1 MGRSLT
7 ALVAACAMANAGTVS
22 AFAPSGLDVSA
33 RSGFVPASS
42 WTSRSSA
49 VTARPPASGARGLQ
63 AMVDPGMLHGVD
75 PVWLHQVF
83 TGIAD
88 GDVAAAVVEE
98 AKGGGLNLNPVEFL
112 TGVTEA
118 SITALHD
125 VLAGLG
131 VPSAYG
137 ISIIFFTLFVK
148 GITFPLTYQQLA
160 STTKMQTLGP
170 KVKELQARYANNPEA
185 ANQAVQ
191 QLYQTENVNPL
202 AGCLPAIAQIPIF
215 ISLYRSLLNLAKEN
229 KLTESFLWIP
239 SLEGPT
245 FDSPPTEMM
254 SWIKEWSDGAPKL
267 GWHDTIAYLTI
278 PLILVVTQSVS
289 MQIMQPA
296 KDPNKPVDESQAASQ
311 NVLKFLPLMIGWFS
325 LSVPSALGLYWIL
338 NNFVSTATSVFI
350 RNQIANESGD
360 PSMKA
365 KITLPFMEEEA
376 EAVTVP
382 TPREALADSAAVV
395 ETKGFVP
402 TPATL
407 DAEVVGEI
415 VKEDGTPVASAAAPP
430 AASANKSKA
439 AAKKKKK
446 KKTRKS

>member
-1 MGRSLT
+1 MGPPLT

-22 AFAPSGLDVSA
+22 AFAPPGLAVSA
-33 RSGFVPASS
+33 RSRFVPANS

-49 VTARPPASGARGLQ
+49 PAARPSASGARGLQ

-75 PVWLHQVF
+75 PAWLHQVL

-88 GDVAAAVVEE
+88 GDVAAAVADEA
-98 AKGGGLNLNPVEFL
+98 AKGGGGGFHPIELL
-112 TGVTEA
+112 TGVTEGA
-118 SITALHD
+118 ITGLHD
-125 VLAGLG
+125 VLASMG

-137 ISIIFFTLFVK
+137 ISIICFTLFVK
-148 GITFPLTYQQLA
+148 GITFPLTYQQLS

-202 AGCLPAIAQIPIF
+202 AGCLPALAQIPIF

-245 FDSPPTEMM
+245 FDSPPTDMM
-254 SWIKEWSDGAPKL
+254 SWIKDWSDGAPKL
-267 GWHDTIAYLTI
+267 GWHDTIAYMTI
-278 PLILVVTQSVS
+278 PIILVITQSIS
-289 MQIMQPA
+289 TRIMQPA
-296 KDPNKPVDESQAASQ
+296 KDPSQPVDESQAASQ
-311 NVLKFLPLMIGWFS
+311 NASIVKFLPLMIGWFS

-338 NNFVSTATSVFI
+338 NNFISTATSVFI
-350 RNQIANESGD
+350 RNQIANETGD
-360 PSMKA
+360 PNMKA
-365 KITLPFMEEEA
+365 PKITLPFMEEEP
-376 EAVTVP
+376 EVVTMP
-382 TPREALADSAAVV
+382 IPREALPDSAAVE

-407 DAEVVGEI
+407 DAEVEGEI
-415 VKEDGTPVASAAAPP
+415 VQEDGAPAPRVSTASAKTPKG
-430 AASANKSKA
+430 S
-439 AAKKKKK
+439 KKKKK
-446 KKTRKS
+446 KRARK

>member
-1 MGRSLT
+1 MGPTLT
-7 ALVAACAMANAGTVS
+7 SLVAACAMANAGTVS
-22 AFAPSGLDVSA
+22 AFVAPSGLAASA
-33 RSGFVPASS
+33 RSRFVPARSYTPA
-42 WTSRSSA
+42 TSA
-49 VTARPPASGARGLQ
+49 ARPSGVRGLK
-63 AMVDPGMLHGVD
+63 ALVDPGMVHGVD

-88 GDVAAAVVEE
+88 ASDAVMDGGGAAAAVVEQS
-98 AKGGGLNLNPVEFL
+98 KGGLFGTGLNLNPVEFL
-112 TGVTEA
+112 TGATETA
-118 SITALHD
+118 ITGLHD
-125 VLAGLG
+125 LLQGLG

-148 GITFPLTYQQLA
+148 GITFPLTYQQLS

-215 ISLYRSLLNLAKEN
+215 ISLYRSLLNLAKDN

-254 SWIKEWSDGAPKL
+254 SWIKEWTDGAPKL

-278 PLILVVTQSVS
+278 PVILIVTQSVS

-296 KDPNKPVDESQAASQ
+296 KDPSKPVDESQQASQ

-338 NNFVSTATSVFI
+338 NNFISTATSVFI
-350 RNQIANESGD
+350 RNQIAAETGD
-360 PSMKA
+360 PNAKA
-365 KITLPFMEEEA
+365 PKITLPFMEEEP
-376 EAVTVP
+376 EVVTMP
-382 TPREALADSAAVV
+382 IPRDALADSAAV
-395 ETKGFVP
+395 ETKGFAPVGV
-402 TPATL
+402 
-407 DAEVVGEI
+407 DAEVDGEI
-415 VKEDGTPVASAAAPP
+415 VQEDGSP
-430 AASANKSKA
+430 AAVVAEPKA
-439 AAKKKKK
+439 KAKKRSKKKKA
-446 KKTRKS
+446 RKS

>member
-1 MGRSLT
+1 M
-7 ALVAACAMANAGTVS
+7 
-22 AFAPSGLDVSA
+22 
-33 RSGFVPASS
+33 
-42 WTSRSSA
+42 
-49 VTARPPASGARGLQ
+49 
-63 AMVDPGMLHGVD
+63 DPGMVHGVD

-88 GDVAAAVVEE
+88 ADAVAAVAEE
-98 AKGGGLNLNPVEFL
+98 ATKSGGGFHPVQLL

-118 SITALHD
+118 AITGLHD
-125 VLAGLG
+125 LLTGLG

-137 ISIIFFTLFVK
+137 ISIICFTIFVK
-148 GITFPLTYQQLA
+148 AITFPLTYQQLA
-160 STTKMQTLGP
+160 STTKMQTLAP

-254 SWIKEWSDGAPKL
+254 SWLKDWSDGAPKL

-278 PLILVVTQSVS
+278 PLILVITQSIS
-289 MQIMQPA
+289 TQIMQPA
-296 KDPNKPVDESQAASQ
+296 KDPTKPVDESQAASQ

-338 NNFVSTATSVFI
+338 NNFISTGTSVFI
-350 RNQIANESGD
+350 RNQIAAEVGD
-360 PSMKA
+360 PNMKA
-365 KITLPFMEEEA
+365 PKISLPFMEEEP
-376 EAVTVP
+376 EVVTMPVA
-382 TPREALADSAAVV
+382 RETLTDSTVV

-402 TPATL
+402 TAATL
-407 DAEVVGEI
+407 DAEVEGEI
-415 VKEDGTPVASAAAPP
+415 VKEDGTPVASVAPTE
-430 AASANKSKA
+430 SKPKKQS
-439 AAKKKKK
+439 AKKRRKKK
-446 KKTRKS
+446 ARKS